1 MSIIKEFR
9 SHYGEEGETTS
20 FTQERMRE
28 EKYADVEN
36 SLETKHL
43 VDVKNMIM
51 NAELNSGD
59 QKEIAE
65 FQKRKEEVSRLL
77 AEIIKKTS
85 DYKKTILYLMEKHK
99 AVGLT
104 SGKSK
109 EDIQEYQEEHERLEK
124 SRTSSHNVLLD
135 AIKKAIRYINYNFG
149 DINHKILDKWEEE
162 QEERGNMIL
171 DVKRIKF
178 PKNVICPD
186 GVNLDDRKSLA
197 AWAIKLTDVLK

>member
-1 MSIIKEFR
+1 MSLIKEFR

-20 FTQERMRE
+20 FAQERIRE

-43 VDVKNMIM
+43 VNIKNMIM

-59 QKEIAE
+59 EKEIAE
-65 FQKRKEEVSRLL
+65 FQKRKKEVSRLL

-104 SGKSK
+104 SSKSK

-162 QEERGNMIL
+162 QEERGNIIL

-186 GVNLDDRKSLA
+186 IVNLDDRKSLA